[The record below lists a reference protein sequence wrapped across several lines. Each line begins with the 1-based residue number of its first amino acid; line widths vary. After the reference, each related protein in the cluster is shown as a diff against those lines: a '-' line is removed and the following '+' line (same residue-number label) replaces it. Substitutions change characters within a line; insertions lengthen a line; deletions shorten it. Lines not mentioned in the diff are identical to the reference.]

1 MIENTQRDLNIAL
14 VNELSMI
21 FKKMNINTIDVL
33 NVANTK
39 WNFVKYQPGLVGGHC
54 IGIDPYYL
62 TYKSKKIGHFPKIIN
77 AGRNVNDAMSNYVA
91 RRILTNMKNK
101 NIRIKNSRS
110 LILGCAFK
118 KNCTDI
124 RNSKIFDL
132 ADHLKKS
139 GIKVDIY
146 DPLVN
151 ATNTENGNKL
161 KLTKILNKKYDV
173 IILGVA
179 HNIFKNFRNQ
189 RSKNYPKK

>member
-1 MIENTQRDLNIAL
+1 
-14 VNELSMI
+14 
-21 FKKMNINTIDVL
+21 
-33 NVANTK
+33 
-39 WNFVKYQPGLVGGHC
+39 
-54 IGIDPYYL
+54 
-62 TYKSKKIGHFPKIIN
+62 
-77 AGRNVNDAMSNYVA
+77 MSNYVA

-179 HNIFKNFRNQ
+179 HNIFKNFEIKDQKIIQKISVIYDLGNFLDHKIITERL
-189 RSKNYPKK
+189 